1 MSDELAEAA
10 YAFLRGHTTG
20 DLRFD
25 EHVRPIKFVIGPEGR
40 VVASVMYAMLEAVD
54 AVLFVPEESDD
65 AMQVQVTL
73 TKLDEEGRDGAM
85 ADRWRIYHGQPGD
98 VHWAF
103 LDLDAARYHDSVID
117 GDVLVRANPL
127 GADESRICRQMNREQ
142 PAGLRALCRRFAGVD
157 VEKPVLVGIDPL
169 GLDVRGPFSVLRIRV
184 GAPMQTA
191 EEAQRVLKQMMRESS
206 G

>member
-1 MSDELAEAA
+1 MPDELVEAA

-40 VVASVMYAMLEAVD
+40 MVASIMYAMLEAVD
-54 AVLFVPEESDD
+54 TVLFVPEEADD

-73 TKLDEEGRDGAM
+73 AKLDEEGRDGAM
-85 ADRWRIYHGQPGD
+85 TDRWRIYHGEPRD

-117 GDVLVRANPL
+117 GDALVRANPL
-127 GADESRICRQMNREQ
+127 GADESRICKDINAVRSTS
-142 PAGLRALCRRFAGVD
+142 LRAVCRHFTGVD
-157 VEKPVLVGIDPL
+157 VEQPLLVGIDPL
-169 GLDVRGPFSVLRIRV
+169 GFDVRGPFSVLRVRV
-184 GAPMQTA
+184 AAPMNTA
-191 EEAQRVLKQMMRESS
+191 DEAQQVLDQMVRES